1 MSSAPNTVLNP
12 IPKCCHEF
20 AWFGIVI
27 NLTRKEG
34 QTRILCMKFV
44 CIKIDDLPTVNLC
57 KVQIAMLGLASS
69 MNVFRYNTSN
79 PPRIT

>member
-1 MSSAPNTVLNP
+1 
-12 IPKCCHEF
+12 
-20 AWFGIVI
+20 
-27 NLTRKEG
+27 
-34 QTRILCMKFV
+34 MKFV
-44 CIKIDDLPTVNLC
+44 CIKINDLPTVNLC

>member
-1 MSSAPNTVLNP
+1 
-12 IPKCCHEF
+12 
-20 AWFGIVI
+20 
-27 NLTRKEG
+27 
-34 QTRILCMKFV
+34 MKFV
-44 CIKIDDLPTVNLC
+44 CIKIDGLPTENLC

>member
-1 MSSAPNTVLNP
+1 MS
-12 IPKCCHEF
+12 
-20 AWFGIVI
+20 WFGIVI
-27 NLTRKEG
+27 DLAEKMRVN
-34 QTRILCMKFV
+34 MKFV
-44 CIKIDDLPTVNLC
+44 CIYIDYLPTVNLC